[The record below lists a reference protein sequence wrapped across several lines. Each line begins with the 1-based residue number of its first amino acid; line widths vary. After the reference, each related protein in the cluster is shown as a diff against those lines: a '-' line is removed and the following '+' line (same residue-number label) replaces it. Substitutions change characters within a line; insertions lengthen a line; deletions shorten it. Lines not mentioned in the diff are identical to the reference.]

1 MMEDPQHVNAPMPPR
16 KTNMSLFSLFSRP
29 KVQKQ
34 RGYAEP
40 GLPAM
45 LAPKSSNPSRLD
57 LTETKPFLDALPPR
71 STSALSFRTTSTEA
85 TTRRS
90 KMYRSAPHEKYE
102 RGPVWDP
109 PPLFQAYPQSYKHG
123 VAEVAIADQGTVLA
137 KSRARGRL
145 EVANGNASRD
155 TPRSDKAAENTGRA
169 TKGGL
174 SGDFQ
179 RKIFVL
185 VTAGHLLQYAE
196 HGPSGRLPER
206 ILSLNQSSAAFASDL
221 VPGKHFVVQISQ
233 AVDKQGRPTAPSG
246 SLFSRMGM
254 RSASSRQTVSQML
267 LVLPSAEEMG
277 DWIRA
282 TKNCIASL
290 NGEQPMENNEA
301 EIKSRAAVSTDART
315 RTSASVRNG
324 SRESI
329 PYFVRGGEVLEAHL
343 RGRSISPM
351 PPPKQ
356 DEPGVDHSPDRRRV
370 SPDSERNTADADTGN
385 LPSVK
390 AQLHGTDVDEAEAFA
405 AKLALG
411 SSYVRP
417 QTARS
422 RRPSDAGSI
431 ASSIAPSQEQ
441 LRLNSL
447 RSSVRVSTTS
457 YTTGMTSRTN
467 SMTSD
472 VAPHKQSS
480 ESTAGYRNLSSYAS
494 SLSSKRRSIL
504 PATTPAPPTLHVQ
517 TAETTSLDLRVPSPM
532 LHLTPDVS
540 PIVGRNVSPGPPA
553 RAPPQPPQNSI
564 ASKQSLSDLPS
575 HTHRAKH
582 DSKLDV
588 SPIAETGRPQSFVGD
603 LPSPYLW
610 SKTHPAIKRASL
622 LPSAAQTRIQR
633 ISSAPALRNS
643 IIQSRAGGFR
653 LPLKINPI
661 ITEQA
666 STSAALMPDSQA
678 AQPQIHT
685 LEAKIDPQSR
695 SVSPLEAPPAP
706 PPPDRNLTR
715 PRRVSLFPSPPS
727 HPKAPSTT
735 RPTSLMSPTKRSSTQ
750 PPISSASTTASL
762 KPLPTQLRILTPPI
776 RSLKPSRSSTYL
788 PSSRSSTYLPSSRSA
803 SPQPPEQPR
812 PASPTDPYRSPISQT
827 FTSPRS
833 SVAGFR
839 PVSAL
844 PALDLGISVVGLG
857 PPAPPPLTPLPLP
870 PVFGGGGG
878 GSRPG
883 SRPGSPMGMRRRDAS
898 PVVGRGSGLGI
909 RGS

>member
-1 MMEDPQHVNAPMPPR
+1 MEDPQQSSAPLPQR

-40 GLPAM
+40 GLPPM
-45 LAPKSSNPSRLD
+45 SAPKSSNPSRLD
-57 LTETKPFLDALPPR
+57 LTETKPSLDALPPR
-71 STSALSFRTTSTEA
+71 STSALSFRTANTEA

-90 KMYRSAPHEKYE
+90 KIYRSAQHEKYE

-109 PPLFQAYPQSYKHG
+109 PPLFQAYPQSCKHG
-123 VAEVAIADQGTVLA
+123 VAEVLIADQGTVLA

-145 EVANGNASRD
+145 EVANGHTSREN
-155 TPRSDKAAENTGRA
+155 PRSDRGAENIGRA

-174 SGDFQ
+174 SSDFQ

-206 ILSLNQSSAAFASDL
+206 ILSLNDSSAAFASDL

-301 EIKSRAAVSTDART
+301 EIKSRAAVFTDART
-315 RTSASVRNG
+315 RTSVSERNG
-324 SRESI
+324 SGESI

-351 PPPKQ
+351 PPPKH
-356 DEPGVDHSPDRRRV
+356 DEVQAHRSLDRRRV
-370 SPDSERNTADADTGN
+370 SPDSERNPSDSVMAIS
-385 LPSVK
+385 PSVD
-390 AQLHGTDVDEAEAFA
+390 AQPHDNDVSEAEAFA

-422 RRPSDAGSI
+422 RRPSDPGSI
-431 ASSIAPSQEQ
+431 ASSIAPSQDQ

-447 RSSVRVSTTS
+447 RSSVRISTTS

-472 VAPHKQSS
+472 LAPHKQSS
-480 ESTAGYRNLSSYAS
+480 ESAAGYRNLSSYAS
-494 SLSSKRRSIL
+494 SLSSKRRSVL
-504 PATTPAPPTLHVQ
+504 PATTSVPPTLHLQ
-517 TAETTSLDLRVPSPM
+517 TAEPSALDLRVPSPM

-540 PIVGRNVSPGPPA
+540 PVVGRSLSPGPPA
-553 RAPPQPPQNSI
+553 RAPPQPPHYSI
-564 ASKQSLSDLPS
+564 TSKQSLPDLPS

-610 SKTHPAIKRASL
+610 SKTHPATKRASL
-622 LPSAAQTRIQR
+622 LPSAAETRMQR

-643 IIQSRAGGFR
+643 VIQPRAGGFR

-661 ITEQA
+661 IPEQA
-666 STSAALMPDSQA
+666 VATPAFTPESQI
-678 AQPQIHT
+678 AQPQVHT

-706 PPPDRNLTR
+706 PPPDRNPAR

-735 RPTSLMSPTKRSSTQ
+735 RPASLMSPTKRSSTQ
-750 PPISSASTTASL
+750 SPISSASPSTIL

-788 PSSRSSTYLPSSRSA
+788 PSSRSSTYLPPSRSA

-812 PASPTDPYRSPISQT
+812 PASPTDPYRSPVAQT

-833 SVAGFR
+833 SIAGFR

-844 PALDLGISVVGLG
+844 PALDLGIPLVGLG

-870 PVFGGGGG
+870 PTIDGGR
-878 GSRPG
+878 RPG

-898 PVVGRGSGLGI
+898 PALGRGSGLGI
-909 RGS
+909 RVSS

>member
-1 MMEDPQHVNAPMPPR
+1 MEGPQHANAPVPLR
-16 KTNMSLFSLFSRP
+16 KTNMSLFSLFTRP
-29 KVQKQ
+29 KVQRQ

-40 GLPAM
+40 GLPPV
-45 LAPKSSNPSRLD
+45 LAPKSSNVSRLD
-57 LTETKPFLDALPPR
+57 LTETKPSLDFLPPR
-71 STSALSFRTTSTEA
+71 STSALSFRTTNTE
-85 TTRRS
+85 TSTRRS
-90 KMYRSAPHEKYE
+90 KMYSSTQHEKYE

-109 PPLFQAYPQSYKHG
+109 PPLFQAYPQSFKHG
-123 VAEVAIADQGTVLA
+123 VAEVSVADQGTGLG
-137 KSRARGRL
+137 KSRVARGRL
-145 EVANGNASRD
+145 QVPND
-155 TPRSDKAAENTGRA
+155 PA

-174 SGDFQ
+174 DSDKAADNQRIGRGTNGSISRTFQ
-179 RKIFVL
+179 QKIFVL
-185 VTAGHLLQYAE
+185 ITAGHLLQYAE

-206 ILSLNQSSAAFASDL
+206 ILSLNGSSAAFASDL
-221 VPGKHFVVQISQ
+221 VPGEHFVVQISQ

-277 DWIRA
+277 DWLRA

-290 NGEQPMENNEA
+290 NGEQPMQDTGA
-301 EIKSRAAVSTDART
+301 EIKSRDTVSTDTRM
-315 RTSASVRNG
+315 RTSVSVQNG
-324 SRESI
+324 SGEMI

-351 PPPKQ
+351 PPSRQ
-356 DEPGVDHSPDRRRV
+356 DEPQRDRSPGRRRV
-370 SPDSERNTADADTGN
+370 SPDSERNPPDSVADAP
-385 LPSVK
+385 PSVD
-390 AQLHGTDVDEAEAFA
+390 AQPHRTDVDEAEAFG

-422 RRPSDAGSI
+422 RRPSDAGSV

-447 RSSVRVSTTS
+447 RSSVRISTTS
-457 YTTGMTSRTN
+457 HTTGMTSRTN

-472 VAPHKQSS
+472 LAPHKQSS
-480 ESTAGYRNLSSYAS
+480 ESTTGYRNLSSYAS
-494 SLSSKRRSIL
+494 SLSSKRRSVL
-504 PATTPAPPTLHVQ
+504 PTTTPVPPTLHVQ
-517 TAETTSLDLRVPSPM
+517 TAETSSLDLRVPSPM

-540 PIVGRNVSPGPPA
+540 PTVGRNLSPGPPA
-553 RAPPQPPQNSI
+553 RAPPQPPQHSI
-564 ASKQSLSDLPS
+564 TSKQSLPDLPS
-575 HTHRAKH
+575 HTHRTKH

-588 SPIAETGRPQSFVGD
+588 SAIAETGRPQSFVGD

-610 SKTHPAIKRASL
+610 SKTHPATKRASL
-622 LPSAAQTRIQR
+622 LPSAAEIRTQR

-661 ITEQA
+661 IPEQA
-666 STSAALMPDSQA
+666 STTPAFTPDSQA

-706 PPPDRNLTR
+706 PPPDRYPTR

-735 RPTSLMSPTKRSSTQ
+735 RPASLMSPTKRSSTQ
-750 PPISSASTTASL
+750 PSIPSASTTETL

-788 PSSRSSTYLPSSRSA
+788 PSSHSSTHLPSSRSA

-833 SVAGFR
+833 SIAGFR

-844 PALDLGISVVGLG
+844 PALDLGISIAGLG

-870 PVFGGGGG
+870 PTFGG

-898 PVVGRGSGLGI
+898 PVVGRGGGLGI
-909 RGS
+909 RVV